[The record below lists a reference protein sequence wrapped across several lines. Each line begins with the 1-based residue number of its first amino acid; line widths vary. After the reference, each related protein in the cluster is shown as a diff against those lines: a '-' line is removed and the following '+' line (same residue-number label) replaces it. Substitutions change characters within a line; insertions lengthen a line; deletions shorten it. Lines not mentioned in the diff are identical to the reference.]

1 MKTHLKLTKFKT
13 YKYIRR
19 VPKLLLKY
27 TSTGTFRVS
36 LGSSLLEATQ
46 TALSFNNSVEEA
58 LQLISLHVDDSMII
72 AKIDG
77 LIPKEKPTNITTK
90 VLSTGYLSDVTADY
104 ISSQVDNISAE
115 ETRDKRYFYE
125 TVCPSIFKEVGVT
138 SNPKLA
144 SINYN
149 DLLNLKAIITKLPK
163 RNIQKYRK
171 MELHDILRNL
181 DAVKKEERL
190 SARTINKYIK
200 WLRALFS
207 FGIMLNH
214 LQVNLV
220 NSLPLQKTLDDKLQR
235 LPLDEVELT
244 ILLESVPQ
252 QMQYLLK
259 ILAYTGLRLSELYKC
274 TITEIDGYRCFS
286 LTDRA
291 IKLKTK
297 SSYRVIPVHKNL
309 LDGMKDFEELRSKV
323 SSDNL
328 ARTASDTIKKL
339 KFKDMNKKSLYSLRH
354 RFATQLIQ
362 KGADSSIVSE
372 LMGHSHSTM
381 TLSRYSTG
389 FSVKQLQVVLEML

>member
-36 LGSSLLEATQ
+36 LGASLLEATQ
-46 TALSFNNSVEEA
+46 TALSFNNAVEEA
-58 LQLISLHVDDSMII
+58 LQLISLHVDESMII
-72 AKIDG
+72 SKLDG

-90 VLSTGYLSDVTADY
+90 VLNTGYLSDVTADY

-125 TVCPSIFKEVGVT
+125 KICPCIFEKIGAT
-138 SNPKLA
+138 RNPKLEN
-144 SINYN
+144 ITYN
-149 DLLNLKAIITKLPK
+149 QLLSFKGIILKLPK
-163 RNIQKYRK
+163 RNIQKYRSQ
-171 MELHDILRNL
+171 ELPEILRNL
-181 DAVKKEERL
+181 EAVKTEEKL
-190 SARTINKYIK
+190 SARTVNKYIK

-207 FGIMLNH
+207 FAIMLNH
-214 LQVNLV
+214 LQVNLA
-220 NSLPLQKTLDDKLQR
+220 NSIPLQKTIDDKLQR
-235 LPLDEVELT
+235 LPLDESELK
-244 ILLESVPQ
+244 ILLKSVPQ
-252 QMQYLLK
+252 QMQYLLQ
-259 ILAYTGLRLSELYKC
+259 ILAYTGMRLSELYKC
-274 TITEIDGYRCFS
+274 SITEIDGYKCFS

-309 LDGMKDFEELRSKV
+309 LNGMQDFEEFRGRI

-339 KFKDMNKKSLYSLRH
+339 KFKDMEKKSLYSLRH

-389 FSVKQLQVVLEML
+389 FSVKQLQEVVEIL

>member
-1 MKTHLKLTKFKT
+1 MKTYIEKTKHNT
-13 YKYIRR
+13 YKYARR
-19 VPKLLLKY
+19 VPQELLKY
-27 TSTGTFRVS
+27 VPTHRFRVS
-36 LGSSLLEATQ
+36 LGSSLFEATQ
-46 TALSFNNSVEEA
+46 TALSFNNAVEEA
-58 LQLISLHVDDSMII
+58 LQLTALGVDRDMII
-72 AKIDG
+72 SKLDG
-77 LIPKEKPTNITTK
+77 LLPTAKAAGEAIEAPIQGLL
-90 VLSTGYLSDVTADY
+90 LSTALEYLSA
-104 ISSQVDNISAE
+104 QADNISAD
-115 ETRDKRYFYE
+115 ETRDKRYFY
-125 TVCPSIFKEVGVT
+125 TVVCSSIFKAIGVS
-138 SNPKLA
+138 SNPPLTE
-144 SINYN
+144 INYN
-149 DLLNLKAIITKLPK
+149 HLLQFRDIIVQLPK
-163 RNIQKYRK
+163 RNIQKYRD
-171 MELHDILRNL
+171 MEMPQILKSL
-181 DAVKKEERL
+181 KLVEETDKL

-207 FGIMLNH
+207 FAVVLNH
-214 LQVNLV
+214 LQVNLA

-235 LPLDEVELT
+235 LPLDEEELNV
-244 ILLESVPQ
+244 LLQSVPQ
-252 QMQYLLK
+252 QMQYLLT
-259 ILAYTGLRLSELYKC
+259 ILAYTGMRLSELYKSS
-274 TITEIDGYRCFS
+274 ITEIDGYRCFS

-389 FSVKQLQVVLEML
+389 FSVRQLLEVVELI

>member
-1 MKTHLKLTKFKT
+1 MKTHLEKTKHNT
-13 YKYIRR
+13 YKYVRR
-19 VPKLLLKY
+19 VPQELLNY
-27 TSTGTFRVS
+27 VPNSRFRVS

-46 TALSFNNSVEEA
+46 QALSFNNAVEEA
-58 LQLISLHVDDSMII
+58 LQLIYLHVDDSMII
-72 AKIDG
+72 AKLDG
-77 LIPKEKPTNITTK
+77 LIPKEKPATTTIK
-90 VLSTGYLSDVTADY
+90 VLQSGFLADITADY

-144 SINYN
+144 SITYN
-149 DLLNLKAIITKLPK
+149 DLLSFKGIITKLPK
-163 RNIQKYRK
+163 RNIQKYRM
-171 MELHDILRNL
+171 MELPDILRNL
-181 DAVKKEERL
+181 EVVKTEEKL

-207 FGIMLNH
+207 FAIMLNH
-214 LQVNLV
+214 LQVNLA
-220 NSLPLQKTLDDKLQR
+220 NSIPLQKTLDDKLQR
-235 LPLDEVELT
+235 LPLDEVELNA
-244 ILLESVPQ
+244 LLESVPQ
-252 QMQYLLK
+252 QMQYLLQ
-259 ILAYTGLRLSELYKC
+259 ILAYTGMRLSELYKC
-274 TITEIDGYRCFS
+274 TLTEIDGYKCFS
-286 LTDRA
+286 LTDRG

-297 SSYRVIPVHKNL
+297 SSYRVIPIHNSL

-328 ARTASDTIKKL
+328 ARTTSDTIKKL
-339 KFKDMNKKSLYSLRH
+339 RFKDMEKKSLYSLRH

-372 LMGHSHSTM
+372 LMGHSHNTM

-389 FSVKQLQVVLEML
+389 FSVRQLHKVVELL